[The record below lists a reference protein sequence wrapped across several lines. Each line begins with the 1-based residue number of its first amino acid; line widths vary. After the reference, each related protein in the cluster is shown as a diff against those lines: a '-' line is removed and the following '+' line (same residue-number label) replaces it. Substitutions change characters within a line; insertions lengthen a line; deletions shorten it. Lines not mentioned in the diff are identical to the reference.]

1 MNGRIE
7 TWFPKSIY
15 VCDDFSTDLI
25 PELEKKILELGLGKK
40 RDTQLYVDSTHKI
53 NRKIHSYEP
62 YQTLSNRILNEVKTF
77 VRALGYNE
85 SVADLSFI
93 AGMWYN
99 TSDKGDFIFPH
110 NHAGSFISGA
120 YYVSSVPENEII
132 FYDNLND
139 VYQPA
144 CEQNQLSFQTASYK
158 CRPGRLLLWRSN
170 FVHGTPI
177 QLEQGKKIV
186 ISFNALLETNQTV
199 NF

>member
-15 VCDDFSTDLI
+15 VCDDFSTDLL
-25 PELEKKILELGLGKK
+25 PELEKRILGSGLEKQ
-40 RDTQLYVDSTHKI
+40 RNTQLYVDSTHKV
-53 NRKIHSYEP
+53 NRKIYNYDP
-62 YQTLSNRILNEVKTF
+62 YKTLAERILIEIKTF
-77 VRALGYNE
+77 IRALGYNE
-85 SVADLSFI
+85 SIADLSFI
-93 AGMWYN
+93 SSMWYN
-99 TSDKGDFIFPH
+99 TSDQGDFIFPH
-110 NHAGSFISGA
+110 NHAGGFISGA
-120 YYVSSVPENEII
+120 YYVSSVAENEII

-186 ISFNALLETNQTV
+186 ISFNALLETNSEV
-199 NF
+199 SF

>member
-15 VCDDFSTDLI
+15 VYEDFSLDLI
-25 PELEKKILELGLGKK
+25 PELERSILETNINSQ

-53 NRKIHSYEP
+53 NREIHQLAPYKI
-62 YQTLSNRILNEVKTF
+62 LSERILTEIKTF
-77 VRALGYNE
+77 ARALGYSK

-93 AGMWYN
+93 SSMWYN

-110 NHAGSFISGA
+110 NHAGGFISGA

-144 CEQNQLSFQTASYK
+144 CEQNQLSYQTASYK
-158 CRPGRLLLWRSN
+158 CKPGRLLLWRSN
-170 FVHGTPI
+170 FVHGR
-177 QLEQGKKIV
+177 QYNLSKAKK
-186 ISFNALLETNQTV
+186 
-199 NF
+199 

>member
-15 VCDDFSTDLI
+15 VCEDFSLDLI
-25 PELEKKILELGLGKK
+25 PDLEKTILASGIEKQ
-40 RDTQLYVDSTHKI
+40 RDRQLYVDSTHKVD
-53 NRKIHSYEP
+53 REIHRSEP
-62 YQTLSNRILNEVKTF
+62 YRTLSKRILTEIKMF
-77 VRALGYNE
+77 ARAMGYSE
-85 SVADLSFI
+85 AVADLALV

-110 NHAGSFISGA
+110 NHAGAFISGA
-120 YYVSSVPENEII
+120 YYVSSVPENEIV

-158 CRPGRLLLWRSN
+158 CKPGRLLLWRSN
-170 FVHGTPI
+170 FVHGTPV

-186 ISFNALLETNQTV
+186 ISFNALLKTDSTIV
-199 NF
+199 S

>member
-15 VCDDFSTDLI
+15 VHDDFATELI
-25 PELEKKILELGLGKK
+25 PELEKEISKSGLKK
-40 RDTQLYVDSTHKI
+40 QRDTQLYVDSTHKV
-53 NRKIHSYEP
+53 NREIHQYDP
-62 YQTLSNRILNEVKTF
+62 YRILSESILIEIKTF
-77 VRALGYNE
+77 ARALGYSE
-85 SVADLSFI
+85 AIADLSFVSS
-93 AGMWYN
+93 MWYN

-110 NHAGSFISGA
+110 NHAGGFISGA

-144 CEQNQLSFQTASYK
+144 CEQNQLSFQTASYTCK
-158 CRPGRLLLWRSN
+158 PGRLLLWRSN
-170 FVHGTPI
+170 FVHGTPV

-186 ISFNALLETNQTV
+186 ISFNALLETNSTV

>member
-15 VCDDFSTDLI
+15 VCEDFSLDLI
-25 PELEKKILELGLGKK
+25 SDLEKKILDSGIKK
-40 RDTQLYVDSTHKI
+40 QRDTQLYVDSTHKV
-53 NRKIHSYEP
+53 NREIHRSEP
-62 YQTLSNRILNEVKTF
+62 YQALSERILTEIKTF
-77 VRALGYNE
+77 ARALGYSE
-85 SVADLSFI
+85 AIADLSFI
-93 AGMWYN
+93 SSMWYN

-110 NHAGSFISGA
+110 NHAGGFISGA
-120 YYVSSVPENEII
+120 YYVSSVSENEIV

-158 CRPGRLLLWRSN
+158 CKPGRLLLWRSN
-170 FVHGTPI
+170 FVHGTPV
-177 QLEQGKKIV
+177 QLKQGKKIV
-186 ISFNALLETNQTV
+186 ISFNALLETNSTV